1 MFEVFKSDWCPL
13 TFYFKGDS
21 FDIID
26 FNQRIIYFME
36 YLISVIKDPRKNSS
50 VLLTLVFFL
59 LLKSGLHE
67 FSSKNKRVEPFKVI
81 NQSV

>member
-50 VLLTLVFFL
+50 VLLTLVFFFTF
-59 LLKSGLHE
+59 KIRTSWIQFEKQTSGT
-67 FSSKNKRVEPFKVI
+67 F
-81 NQSV
+81 